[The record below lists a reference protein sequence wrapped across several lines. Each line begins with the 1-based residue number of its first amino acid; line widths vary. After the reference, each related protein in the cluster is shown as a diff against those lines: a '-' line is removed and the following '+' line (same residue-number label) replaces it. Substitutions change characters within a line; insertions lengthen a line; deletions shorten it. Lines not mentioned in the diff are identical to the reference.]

1 MRMPFEKLMELVD
14 DLSEEDVQLPM
25 GRLADR
31 WGEPT
36 ARIADAATAVRVLR
50 GERTY
55 IAAEELA
62 EW

>member
-14 DLSEEDVQLPM
+14 ELSKEDARLPM
-25 GRLADR
+25 GRLAQR

-36 ARIADAATAVRVLR
+36 GRIADAATAVRVLR